1 MDAIERYGIPGD
13 DVANL
18 RRRWMRHRL
27 RECGWESFDAFL
39 LWCSQKGFK
48 KSMQIVKLDDNLPHS
63 PENSLF
69 QYRNMKKPVKK
80 PAENPPKQR
89 KEDIGDF
96 CAKCQNKCP
105 SYRVGCKAWE
115 DQWVK
120 NWNENISTSPKLH
133 QSDAARH
140 VWQYE
145 HPDLEREG
153 LRFESTGSL

>member
-1 MDAIERYGIPGD
+1 MDTTERYGIPGD

-27 RECGWESFDAFL
+27 QGCGWESFDAFL

-48 KSMQIVKLDDNLPHS
+48 KGMTIVKVDEDLPHS

-69 QYRNMKKPVKK
+69 QYRNMKKPVKQPAPK
-80 PAENPPKQR
+80 P
-89 KEDIGDF
+89 KEEVGDF
-96 CAKCQNKCP
+96 CAKCKNKCP

-115 DQWVK
+115 DQFVK
-120 NWNENISTSPKLH
+120 NWNENISISPKLKP
-133 QSDAARH
+133 QPGSNERQ

-145 HPDLEREG
+145 HPDLKREG
-153 LRFESTGSL
+153 LRFEHSS